1 MAFAWACSMLTMRTS
16 NLLPDGADVHVMST
30 AFLVFSFGVNILTM
44 VLLAINEFRKPGS
57 FEELPD
63 WLFVSAAIIGI
74 LVLKSPTYGVVDGP
88 TAFFLGCFM
97 TGISYGYLWVAWAR
111 IYGRLHPDITT
122 VALPLTFVVTVAL
135 YFLVGFLADV
145 FNLPDFALMA
155 CLPAIS
161 WVLLIRCQSQDECRE
176 MVDHRE
182 GLSSAISDLSDLLV
196 ASALFSF
203 LFGFIWES
211 SLLHLLSVEAVHRV
225 PLMFSAA
232 MGVLLFLFTI
242 FGRKRVDIDWVYKV
256 AAPVIVASCAL
267 FPLLFA
273 VNPLIIGSVMDCGFT
288 VLEVLAWV
296 MVATVSYDYRASGV
310 IVGAIAR
317 SVFLLFRLAGFVVAY
332 FMSELS
338 VSFGLASS
346 MFSAMAVGAVVVWGF
361 IARKRPEESS
371 DLSKAATGPLGED
384 NLAAEDGLAAD
395 DGGLVTGGTHEALA
409 VTMIDAASKRVEA
422 ARETPKNVG
431 VELEEPEV
439 EADEGAEGEEETLE
453 SSYVWRLSELV
464 SEHCGLSRREAELLP
479 YLALGRSASF
489 IANEFYISENT
500 VRTHIKHILEK
511 TGAPSKRAI
520 TDCVYTEGAKLLK
533 KRAAS
538 KRK

>member
-1 MAFAWACSMLTMRTS
+1 MASDKRAKIALEHVQAPASEQRGARVRAGASAAVYLLSQIRLRHLGMAFSWACSMLTMRTS
-16 NLLPDGADVHVMST
+16 NLLPDGADVQVMPT

-74 LVLKSPTYGVVDGP
+74 LVLKSPAYGVVDGP

-145 FNLPDFALMA
+145 LDWPDFALMA

-182 GLSSAISDLSDLLV
+182 GLPSAISDLSDLLV

-211 SLLHLLSVEAVHRV
+211 SLLRLSSVEAVHRV

-232 MGVLLFLFTI
+232 MGVLLVLFTV

-273 VNPLIIGSVMDCGFT
+273 VNPLIIGSIMDCGFT

-296 MVATVSYDYRASGV
+296 MVATTSYDYRASGV
-310 IVGAIAR
+310 IVGTIAR

-332 FMSELS
+332 FMSELFID
-338 VSFGLASS
+338 FGLASS
-346 MFSAMAVGAVVVWGF
+346 MFSAMAAGAVVVWGF
-361 IARKRPEESS
+361 IARKAPEANSPE
-371 DLSKAATGPLGED
+371 AAAQARVEKGAGEE
-384 NLAAEDGLAAD
+384 AED
-395 DGGLVTGGTHEALA
+395 
-409 VTMIDAASKRVEA
+409 
-422 ARETPKNVG
+422 
-431 VELEEPEV
+431 
-439 EADEGAEGEEETLE
+439 AEGKALE

-464 SEHCGLSRREAELLP
+464 SEHYGLSRREAELLP

-520 TDCVYTEGAKLLK
+520 TDYVYTEGAKLMK
-533 KRAAS
+533 EKASS
-538 KRK
+538 KRE